1 MNAIIL
7 GIIGPGQIL
16 IVAIVVIL
24 LIGGKK
30 IPELMRGMGE
40 GVKEFKKSTKTD
52 KDDISKD

>member
-52 KDDISKD
+52 KEDISED